1 MAAAAAAGATPP
13 PLSQTPP
20 LSPPPPPSQPSANRF
35 YRLGRRSR
43 KALSAGHGAGAAVAI
58 AVVAALIIGIVVA
71 GHSSSP
77 ARIPPAKTHAKTV
90 AQQGQE
96 VIDAQKQVP
105 PLQTAGQFCL
115 AGIQEDAKDTTVSEA
130 LDRVD
135 PSGGVGKAWD
145 FGNLAGDQVTV
156 TKELAGNQTFVGTFD
171 LGQIIYAI
179 IDQAGEQATQGTPD
193 EVQWKLFG
201 VLGPAAIYC
210 AEAAFW
216 LDGTVGGQI
225 GAAVQKKF
233 LAWSVGQQLLAGR
246 GSAIVGKWVL
256 YRKLQSCSVTGGDNN
271 GCLLDSMDVTIAC
284 AGTAC
289 TIVRTNASA
298 GFEPWDHS
306 IPISFGPGAWQAS
319 GTEKWAANCDRAPV
333 PGSGVAFALKV
344 TSAKVVNGV
353 WRALSLAGSYTVNN
367 VATACFRA
375 GISKEDVSTTPF
387 TR

>member
-1 MAAAAAAGATPP
+1 
-13 PLSQTPP
+13 
-20 LSPPPPPSQPSANRF
+20 
-35 YRLGRRSR
+35 
-43 KALSAGHGAGAAVAI
+43 
-58 AVVAALIIGIVVA
+58 VVA
-71 GHSSSP
+71 GHSS
-77 ARIPPAKTHAKTV
+77 PPAKIHAKTV

-115 AGIQEDAKDTTVSEA
+115 AGIKKDSKDTTIGEA
-130 LDRVD
+130 LDNVD

-145 FGNLAGDQVTV
+145 FGNLADDQVTV
-156 TKELAGNQTFVGTFD
+156 TKELANNQTFIGTFD

-179 IDQAGEQATQGTPD
+179 IDEAGEQATEGTPD
-193 EVQWKLFG
+193 EVQWNLFG
-201 VLGPAAIYC
+201 LIGPAAIYC

-225 GAAVQKKF
+225 GTALQKKF
-233 LAWSVGQQLLAGR
+233 LARSVGQQLLAGR

-256 YRKLQSCSVTGGDNN
+256 NRKLQSCSVTGGDNN
-271 GCLLDSMDVTIAC
+271 GCLLDPMDVTIAC
-284 AGTAC
+284 TGTAC
-289 TIVRTNASA
+289 TIIRTNASA

-306 IPISFGPGAWQAS
+306 IPITFGQGAWQAS
-319 GTEKWAANCDRAPV
+319 GTEKWAANCDHAPV
-333 PGSGVAFALKV
+333 PGSGVAFAVKV

-367 VATACFRA
+367 VATACFPA